1 MSAKKRNNNL
11 HEEEEMWSIDNASG
25 MSLDEFI
32 AKHGG
37 KTIGESLAEQ
47 ARKAEM
53 IAAGEEDWDDSEFDE
68 FGDEDFSDDNWEEEE
83 FTLDDWRKEQEAK
96 AQIVKSNAQNSL
108 DKTHGKQPSIDPNHP
123 TDLVRNSQF
132 FEKRKKTEPIT
143 IIAETE
149 NWVAINKPPYVPS
162 LPERGKYTAESV
174 MEWARKRWPDS
185 TLCHRID
192 RETSGV
198 LLVAKHLEAFRHFAQ
213 QFEHRKVRK
222 TYHAIANHQ
231 LHFKDFWVDLPIF
244 AEQVG
249 KIRIDRNHG
258 KPAQTRFNTI
268 TIYRHF
274 TLLECEPKTGRL
286 HQIRVHLQSQNAS
299 IAGDVLYKS
308 EIPYLS
314 KIKKKLHG
322 EDTPLIQRFALHARE
337 LELLDL
343 DQTPLKISADYPKD
357 FAVFLKLLNK
367 YDL

>member
-1 MSAKKRNNNL
+1 MAAKKRFKESNSS
-11 HEEEEMWSIDNASG
+11 EEVWSIDNANG
-25 MSLDEFI
+25 MSLDDFI

-47 ARKAEM
+47 MKKAEQLEN
-53 IAAGEEDWDDSEFDE
+53 GDEEDWDEFE
-68 FGDEDFSDDNWEEEE
+68 FSDELVDESWEEEE
-83 FTLDDWRKEQEAK
+83 FTLEDWRKEQEEKQKNALQNKSHLETQKNTTPSAK
-96 AQIVKSNAQNSL
+96 F
-108 DKTHGKQPSIDPNHP
+108 
-123 TDLVRNSQF
+123 NSQEF
-132 FEKRKKTEPIT
+132 SKRKKTEPIT

-149 NWVAINKPPYVPS
+149 NWVAVNKPPYVPS

-174 MEWARKRWPDS
+174 MEWARKQWPDS

-222 TYHAIANHQ
+222 IYHAIANHQ
-231 LHFKDFWVDLPIF
+231 LHFRDFWVDLPIF

-249 KIRIDRNHG
+249 KIRIDKNHG
-258 KPAQTRFNTI
+258 KPAQTRFNTL
-268 TIYRHF
+268 TVFKHF

-299 IAGDVLYKS
+299 IAADELYKS
-308 EIPYLS
+308 EIPRLS
-314 KIKKKLHG
+314 KIKRKLHG
-322 EDTPLIQRFALHARE
+322 EDTVLIQRFALHARE

-343 DQTPLKISADYPKD
+343 DQSPMHIVAEYPKD
-357 FAVFLKLLNK
+357 FSVFLKLLHK
-367 YDL
+367 YDQ

>member
-1 MSAKKRNNNL
+1 MSAKKRNNSP

-47 ARKAEM
+47 AREAEKL
-53 IAAGEEDWDDSEFDE
+53 ASGEEDWDDEEFE
-68 FGDEDFSDDNWEEEE
+68 VENFLDDDWEEDE
-83 FTLDDWRKEQEAK
+83 FTLEDWRKEQEAK
-96 AQIVKSNAQNSL
+96 TQLAHSATQNPLGTDSE
-108 DKTHGKQPSIDPNHP
+108 KMGKQILNQRSDSTQH
-123 TDLVRNSQF
+123 SHS

-149 NWVAINKPPYVPS
+149 NWVAVNKPPYVPS

-258 KPAQTRFNTI
+258 KPAQTRFNTL
-268 TIYRHF
+268 TVFRHY

-299 IAGDVLYKS
+299 IAGDILYKS
-308 EIPYLS
+308 DIPYLS

-343 DQTPLKISADYPKD
+343 DQSPLKITAEYPKD

-367 YDL
+367 YDI